1 MRAPR
6 CCRTG
11 KPLRRVRGGSGA
23 CGRSV
28 LAGLVVGDLKALR
41 VAESTS
47 RRTFDNALRAL
58 EPSGEPVW
66 PRFIPTVRH
75 RSEAPL
81 VTLALETEP
90 PPAIFARDFHGSPEW
105 FLAPLRGAPPVGKA
119 REIASPSPA
128 ARRAAISLPSF
139 RGRWRHQPDFP
150 PLAPRVHKGPIT
162 QAASS
167 RTDFRAQVRPDEL
180 WVCRAGAKER
190 MSAFIWGSFF
200 VGNVR
205 IRIRDRSPLI
215 ELSPGIQSIEIK
227 KCVEYQGIASDR
239 HAAVHGIV
247 GK

>member
-6 CCRTG
+6 CRRTG
-11 KPLRRVRGGSGA
+11 KSLRRVRGGSGA

-28 LAGLVVGDLKALR
+28 LAGRVVGDLKALR

-47 RRTFDNALRAL
+47 RRRFDNALRAL
-58 EPSGEPVW
+58 EPSGEPVG

-75 RSEAPL
+75 RSEPPL

-90 PPAIFARDFHGSPEW
+90 PPAIFARDFHGSPKW

-119 REIASPSPA
+119 REITSPGPA

-167 RTDFRAQVRPDEL
+167 RADSAPRVDEL
-180 WVCRAGAKER
+180 WFCRAGAKIR
-190 MSAFIWGSFF
+190 MSAFICGSFV

-205 IRIRDRSPLI
+205 IRIRHRSPLI
-215 ELSPGIQSIEIK
+215 GLSPGVQPIE
-227 KCVEYQGIASDR
+227 VE
-239 HAAVHGIV
+239 
-247 GK
+247 